1 MSSSAAAAPLTGIE
15 SDIVAAVAA
24 SREECIERLMT
35 LVSFPSLLGQEDP
48 AQAHMARTFEALG
61 LRVHEFEID
70 HEKIRQHPGYSPALV
85 SYAGRR
91 NVVGVHQPKGPVKG
105 RSLILNGHIDV
116 VPVGFEGLWTT
127 PPFEPRLDGDR
138 LYGRGANDMK
148 SGIVSYVMALQLL
161 QRLGWEPAAPVILQS
176 VIEEECTGNG
186 ALACLV
192 EGYTADAALIPEPT
206 DEAVVC
212 AQMGVLWLGLEVFG
226 VPVHAM
232 RAHTGVSA
240 LDFVRY
246 MVDELRQLERQW
258 NEPAQRHSAYFHHP
272 HPINFNLGKL
282 QGGEWNSSVSTH
294 ARADLRLGYY
304 PGRTAQQ
311 VKQEVEEF
319 LAAAHARH
327 SHAADVNY
335 RVVYG
340 GFQGDGLVVDMDEP
354 VIQTLMGC
362 HAAVRET
369 AAETVAL
376 TATTDLKFFHLY
388 GNIPCTCYGPRGGS
402 AHGIDEWVSVQSML
416 DITAVYALFI
426 ARWCGLNRVS
436 QS

>member
-1 MSSSAAAAPLTGIE
+1 MKLLTAAE
-15 SDIVAAVAA
+15 SEILAAVAA
-24 SREECIERLMT
+24 SRDESIVRLMA
-35 LVSFPSLLGQEDP
+35 LVRYPSLLGQEDD
-48 AQAHMARTFEALG
+48 AQAHMARSFEDLG
-61 LRVHEFEID
+61 LQVREFAID
-70 HEKIRQHPGYSPALV
+70 HEKIRQHPGYSPALI

-91 NVVGVHQPKGPVKG
+91 NVVGLHQPRGPVRG

-116 VPVGFEGLWTT
+116 VPVGYEGLWTT
-127 PPFEPRLDGDR
+127 PPFEPRIDGDR
-138 LYGRGANDMK
+138 VYGRGANDMK
-148 SGIVSYVMALQLL
+148 AGIVSYTMAMAVL

-206 DEAVVC
+206 EEAVVC

-226 VPVHAM
+226 LPVHAM

-246 MVDELRQLERQW
+246 MVDELRTLERQW
-258 NEPAQRHSAYFHHP
+258 NAPSQRHAAYCHHA
-272 HPINFNLGKL
+272 HPINFNLGRL

-294 ARADLRLGYY
+294 ARADLRIGYY
-304 PGRTAQQ
+304 PGRTAAD
-311 VKQEVEEF
+311 VKAEVEAF

-327 SHAADVNY
+327 PNAASLSYNI
-335 RVVYG
+335 VYG
-340 GFQGDGLVVDMDEP
+340 GFQGDGLVVDMAQP
-354 VIQTLMGC
+354 VIQTLLGS
-362 HAAVRET
+362 HASVRGN
-369 AAETVAL
+369 AADTVAL

-426 ARWCGLNRVS
+426 ARWCGLNPLTRTLA
-436 QS
+436 

>member
-1 MSSSAAAAPLTGIE
+1 MTPLTATE
-15 SDIVAAVAA
+15 SDILAAVAA
-24 SREECIERLMT
+24 SRDEHIARLQD
-35 LVSFPSLLGQEDP
+35 LVRYPSLLGQEDD
-48 AQAHMARTFEALG
+48 AQAHMARSFEALG
-61 LRVHEFEID
+61 LAVRQFEID
-70 HEKIRQHPGYSPALV
+70 HEKIRQHPGYSPSLI

-91 NVVGVHQPKGPVKG
+91 NVVGLHQPQGPVRG

-116 VPVGFEGLWTT
+116 VPVGYEGLWTT
-127 PPFEPRLDGDR
+127 PPFEPRVDGDR
-138 LYGRGANDMK
+138 VYGRGANDMK
-148 SGIVSYVMALQLL
+148 AGIVSYTMAMALL
-161 QRLGWEPAAPVILQS
+161 QRLGFEPAAPVILQS

-206 DEAVVC
+206 EEAVVC

-226 VPVHAM
+226 LPVHAM

-246 MVDELRQLERQW
+246 MVDELRQLEREW
-258 NEPAQRHSAYFHHP
+258 NAPERRHAAYCHHA
-272 HPINFNLGKL
+272 HPINFNLGRL
-282 QGGEWNSSVSTH
+282 NGGEWNSSVSTH
-294 ARADLRLGYY
+294 ARADLRIGYY
-304 PGRTAQQ
+304 PGRTAAE
-311 VKQEVEEF
+311 VKAEVEAF

-327 SHAADVNY
+327 PSAASVSY
-335 RVVYG
+335 RIVYG

-354 VIQTLMGC
+354 AIQTLLDC
-362 HAAVRET
+362 HASVRN
-369 AAETVAL
+369 AAADTVAL

-402 AHGIDEWVSVQSML
+402 AHGIDEWVSIQSML

-426 ARWCGLNRVS
+426 ARWCGLNPLPRTLA
-436 QS
+436 